1 MTIASTAGKSC
12 ARYEEL
18 FSQTVGLWNAGTLAA
33 DPDAA
38 DRSLILDWLCRSG
51 LTASTGQRPG
61 ELASLLSEW
70 SRRDAAFGPPDRVL
84 AMVDGTAE
92 NEHVLIRGNHKKP
105 GAEVPRRFLEV
116 FEGRPVAGKARGSG
130 RLELAHQMTRSGA
143 PLLAR
148 VLVNR
153 LWQHHFGRG
162 LVNSPDDFGKMGQPP
177 THPEL
182 LDFLATE
189 FIRSGWSIK
198 HMQRLMV
205 LSSAYQMASRDADTK
220 AATIDPDN
228 RLLHRMPVIRLE
240 AEAIRDSILAVSGQL
255 NERLEGPSVP
265 PHLDE
270 FMSGRGRP
278 LVSGPLDGEGRRS
291 LYLAV
296 RRNFLNPMFLAFDY
310 PATATTV
317 GRRGTS
323 NVPAQAL
330 ALFEQPL
337 CCRAG
342 GGVGQAACRGR
353 RPASRR
359 NPQRGRH
366 RFDL

>member
-1 MTIASTAGKSC
+1 
-12 ARYEEL
+12 
-18 FSQTVGLWNAGTLAA
+18 
-33 DPDAA
+33 
-38 DRSLILDWLCRSG
+38 
-51 LTASTGQRPG
+51 
-61 ELASLLSEW
+61 
-70 SRRDAAFGPPDRVL
+70 
-84 AMVDGTAE
+84 
-92 NEHVLIRGNHKKP
+92 
-105 GAEVPRRFLEV
+105 
-116 FEGRPVAGKARGSG
+116 
-130 RLELAHQMTRSGA
+130 LELAHQMTGSGA

-182 LDFLATE
+182 LDFLAGE

-198 HMQRLMV
+198 HIQRLMA

-220 AATIDPDN
+220 ATTTDPDN
-228 RLLHRMPVIRLE
+228 RLLHRMPVVRLE

-255 NERLEGPSVP
+255 NERLEGPSIP

-330 ALFEQPL
+330 ALLNNRFVVEQAEAWARRLAAADDPR
-337 CCRAG
+337 RAG
-342 GGVGQAACRGR
+342 TDSEAVMDSIYETAFGRLPTGVERAAAQQFLAQATGAER
-353 RPASRR
+353 RADARSAYA
-359 NPQRGRH
+359 
-366 RFDL
+366 DLCHVLLNVKEFIYVE